1 MVIEEDDS
9 SQMAADSLSYADE
22 SVEQQICSSVDDIK
36 SGEPLNQKPISISD
50 EDPGDGK
57 RIPNIKRHSSLE
69 LVQKRTNEKRWVI
82 RRDNPMFLIWKNI
95 VNVLCIISSFNYS
108 YKAAFLPLLDP
119 EQLESLRLKEIG
131 FNVVFT
137 IDLVLMFFVEHHYQT
152 DEVDIDG

>member
-22 SVEQQICSSVDDIK
+22 SVEQHICSSVDDIK

-57 RIPNIKRHSSLE
+57 RIPITKRHSSLE

-82 RRDNPMFLIWKNI
+82 HRDNPMFLIWKNI